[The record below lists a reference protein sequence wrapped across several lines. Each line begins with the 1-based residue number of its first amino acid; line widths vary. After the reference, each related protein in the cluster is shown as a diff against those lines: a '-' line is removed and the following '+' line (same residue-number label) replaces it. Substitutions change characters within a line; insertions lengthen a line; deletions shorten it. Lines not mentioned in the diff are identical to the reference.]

1 LDEAISI
8 VALFTRATV
17 RDDPPRGREPM
28 IQSTSRRRPLVKAG
42 LAVGA
47 VFVVTVTSAG
57 SALGS
62 PPVGGCP
69 TAEWELRASPSPEI
83 SGWQSTD
90 GNGDGL
96 SCFLEAPEGG
106 GIFTIV
112 DNISHSRG

>member
-1 LDEAISI
+1 
-8 VALFTRATV
+8 
-17 RDDPPRGREPM
+17 M
-28 IQSTSRRRPLVKAG
+28 IQSASRCRPLVKAG
-42 LAVGA
+42 LVVGA
-47 VFVVTVTSAG
+47 VFALTITSAG
-57 SALGS
+57 FALGG

-69 TAEWELRASPSPEI
+69 TAGWELRASPPPEI

-112 DNISHSRG
+112 DNNSHSRS

>member
-1 LDEAISI
+1 MDTRIF
-8 VALFTRATV
+8 ALFYSGPTGPERSAE
-17 RDDPPRGREPM
+17 GEGAM
-28 IQSTSRRRPLVKAG
+28 IQPASRRRPLVKAG
-42 LAVGA
+42 FIVGA
-47 VFVVTVTSAG
+47 VFVLTVSAG
-57 SALGS
+57 SALAR

-69 TAEWELRASPSPEI
+69 TVEWELRASPPPEI
-83 SGWQSTD
+83 SGSQSTD

>member
-1 LDEAISI
+1 
-8 VALFTRATV
+8 
-17 RDDPPRGREPM
+17 M
-28 IQSTSRRRPLVKAG
+28 NQSASRCRPLVRAG
-42 LAVGA
+42 FVVGA
-47 VFVVTVTSAG
+47 LFVLTVTSAG
-57 SALGS
+57 SALAR

-69 TAEWELRASPSPEI
+69 TVEWELRASPPPGTT
-83 SGWQSTD
+83 SGEQSND